1 MNTTENNLYAA
12 AINLRK
18 RQLEWAIFAGYSNWA
33 ENYKRQITL
42 IEQLES
48 DDEPFPEIICNDYDE
63 LWGER
68 FFSVLRHRK
77 LMAEKRRNIPDGLP
91 PEVSTEVAA
100 EILGCSKDTVLKF
113 KSAGVLEFRNAAP
126 PMSSRP
132 VFKFTLESV
141 KELRTA
147 YERDEPIPTR
157 PKEKKRHRVK
167 TRPKFKHVQYE
178 ES

>member
-48 DDEPFPEIICNDYDE
+48 DDEPFPENFCYDADV

-68 FFSVLRHRK
+68 FFSVQRHRE
-77 LMAEKRRNIPDGLP
+77 LMAEKRRNIPDDLP
-91 PEVSTEVAA
+91 PEVSTEAAA
-100 EILGCSKDTVLKF
+100 EILGCSKDTVLRF
-113 KSAGVLEFRNAAP
+113 KSAGVLEWRNAAP
-126 PMSSRP
+126 PTSSRP

-157 PKEKKRHRVK
+157 PREQKRHRVK
-167 TRPKFKHVQYE
+167 TGGKLKHFRYDD
-178 ES
+178 